1 MRLTFISNFLNHHQ
15 LPICNEFYRVLG
27 NDFKFVACEK
37 VPEDR
42 ISMGY
47 KKEFDV
53 DYLVDGTVKENILEI
68 LNNSDVLIAGS
79 CPYEYMKVFIDLK
92 KPFFLY
98 SERMFKDGTW
108 HKYSPLARFNMHNLY
123 NKVFNENMYLL
134 CASAYAASDFNDFNS
149 FQNHYLKWG
158 YFPTLSKYSYKELKQ
173 KKEKNSIIW
182 VGRLLDWKHPEQA
195 VLLAKF
201 LKNYNIDFK
210 LTMIGGSGNYKN
222 KVNKLIKKYKLYDYI
237 TLLSNLHF
245 TEVRTLME
253 ESEIF
258 IFTSDFNEGW
268 GAVLNEAMSSACAC
282 VASYKAG
289 SVPFLLNENNGQIY
303 DSKQDDLNNKVLRYI
318 RNKTLLDKHSKE
330 AYNTVSNV
338 WNYKVAANNFIKFA
352 KDLHNKKDPN
362 FFEIGP
368 ISKAEII
375 DNNKAKSFIT
385 K

>member
-15 LPICNEFYRVLG
+15 LPICNEFYNLLG
-27 NDFKFVACEK
+27 DNFKFVACEK

-53 DYLVDGTVKENILEI
+53 NYLIDGTIKENVLET
-68 LNNSDVLIAGS
+68 LYNSDVLIAGS
-79 CPYEYMKVFIDLK
+79 CPYEYMKIFIDAE

-98 SERMFKDGTW
+98 AERMFKNGTW
-108 HKYSPLARFNMHNLY
+108 HKYSPLARYNMHNLY
-123 NKVFNENMYLL
+123 NKVFNDNMYLL
-134 CASAYAASDFNDFNS
+134 CSSAYTASDFNDFNS
-149 FQNHYLKWG
+149 FKNHYLKWG
-158 YFPTLSKYSYKELKQ
+158 YFPALSKFSYKKI
-173 KKEKNSIIW
+173 KENKIKNSIIW

-201 LKNYNIDFK
+201 LKDYNIDFK

-222 KVNKLIKKYKLYDYI
+222 KIDKLINNHKLNNDI

-245 TEVRTLME
+245 TEVRRLME

-289 SVPFLLNENNGQIY
+289 SVPFLLNKSNGQIY
-303 DSKQDDLNNKVLRYI
+303 NSRQDDLNNKVLKYI
-318 RNKTLLDKHSKE
+318 RNKALLDKHSKE
-330 AYNTVSNV
+330 AYDTITNL

-352 KDLHNKKDPN
+352 SDLYNKKNPTPSS
-362 FFEIGP
+362 IGP
-368 ISKAEII
+368 VSKAKII
-375 DNNKAKSFIT
+375 TNKMGKELIT
-385 K
+385 E